1 MDVVEDVEERRDTRE
16 DAASRDAVGPDE
28 ARRGTAGLVK
38 EHTAGQARRA
48 GTSER
53 GGMSQRLV
61 LIFAVATG
69 IVVANLYYAQ
79 PLLDTIAREFH
90 TTSGA
95 VGLIVTLTQI
105 GYALGLLFIVPLGDL
120 LERRRLVVTVLVGTT
135 LALAGSAL
143 APTIGVLAGLVG
155 VTSVVAQVLIPF
167 AASLAPEAE
176 RGRVVG
182 TVMSGLLVG
191 VLLARTFA
199 GLIAQAAGWRA
210 VYWIAAALMLAMIAA
225 LWHELPQVGRPAAGM
240 KYGRLLE
247 SVWGLVR
254 TEPVLRRRS
263 VYGALAFAS
272 FSVLWTSIAFLLAR
286 PPYGYGQAV
295 IGLFGLLGVA
305 GALCASVAGRLAD
318 RGWARYSTGAFVV
331 LSLAAFGLLA
341 LGGARLLP
349 LVAGIVLLDLGVQG
363 TQITNQSEI
372 YRLRP
377 EARSR
382 ITTAYMVSYFIG
394 GAVGSFASAVAYG
407 AAGWAG
413 VCLLGAAFA
422 AANVTLWVVELWGRL
437 LGVRGRSH
445 SGQHPGLKSRG

>member
-1 MDVVEDVEERRDTRE
+1 MNALEEAEQRGTYQKQTLREQTGDSVRD
-16 DAASRDAVGPDE
+16 DAARQSAGAGISR
-28 ARRGTAGLVK
+28 
-38 EHTAGQARRA
+38 
-48 GTSER
+48 
-53 GGMSQRLV
+53 RLV
-61 LIFAVATG
+61 LVFAIATG
-69 IVVANLYYAQ
+69 VVVANMYYAQ

-95 VGLIVTLTQI
+95 VGLIVTLTQL
-105 GYALGLLFIVPLGDL
+105 GYAVGLLFIVPLGDL

-143 APTIGVLAGLVG
+143 APTIGVLAALAALVG

-167 AASLAPEAE
+167 AASLAAEAE

-191 VLLARTFA
+191 VLLARTFS
-199 GLIAQAAGWRA
+199 GLIAQVAGWRA
-210 VYWIAAALMLAMIAA
+210 VYWIAAALMLAMIAV
-225 LWHELPQVGRPAAGM
+225 LWHELPRVGRAGTSLA
-240 KYGRLLE
+240 YGRLLK
-247 SVWGLVR
+247 SVWELVR
-254 TEPVLRRRS
+254 TEPVLRLRS
-263 VYGALAFAS
+263 LYGSLAFAG
-272 FSVLWTSIAFLLAR
+272 FSVLWTSIAFLLAH
-286 PPYGYGQAV
+286 PPYNYGQAM

-341 LGGARLLP
+341 LGATHLLP

-382 ITTAYMVSYFIG
+382 VTTAYMVSYFIG
-394 GAVGSFASAVAYG
+394 GAAGSFTSAVVFG
-407 AAGWAG
+407 WAGWAG
-413 VCLLGAAFA
+413 VCLLGAAFST
-422 AANVTLWVVELWGRL
+422 ANVALWLMEL
-437 LGVRGRSH
+437 RGR
-445 SGQHPGLKSRG
+445 R

>member
-1 MDVVEDVEERRDTRE
+1 MNALEEAEQRGTYRKETSREQSGGTIRD
-16 DAASRDAVGPDE
+16 DAARQSAGDGISR
-28 ARRGTAGLVK
+28 
-38 EHTAGQARRA
+38 
-48 GTSER
+48 
-53 GGMSQRLV
+53 RLV
-61 LIFAVATG
+61 LVFAIATG
-69 IVVANLYYAQ
+69 VVVANMYYAQ

-95 VGLIVTLTQI
+95 VGLIVTLTQL

-143 APTIGVLAGLVG
+143 APTIGVLAMLAALVG

-167 AASLAPEAE
+167 AASLAAEAE

-182 TVMSGLLVG
+182 AVMSGLLVG
-191 VLLARTFA
+191 VLLARTFS
-199 GLIAQAAGWRA
+199 GLIAQVAGWRA
-210 VYWIAAALMLAMIAA
+210 VYWIAAALMLAMIAV
-225 LWHELPQVGRPAAGM
+225 LWHELPRVGRVETSLT
-240 KYGRLLE
+240 YGRLLK
-247 SVWGLVR
+247 SIWKLVR

-263 VYGALAFAS
+263 LYGSLAFAG

-286 PPYGYGQAV
+286 PPYTYGQAM

-341 LGGARLLP
+341 LGATHLP
-349 LVAGIVLLDLGVQG
+349 PLIAGIVLLDLGVQG

-382 ITTAYMVSYFIG
+382 VTTAYMVSYFIG
-394 GAVGSFASAVAYG
+394 GAVGSFTSAVAFG
-407 AAGWAG
+407 SAGWAG
-413 VCLLGAAFA
+413 VCLLGAVFT
-422 AANVTLWVVELWGRL
+422 AANVALWLTEL
-437 LGVRGRSH
+437 RGR
-445 SGQHPGLKSRG
+445 Q